1 MAVNDIATDETATL
15 IASNKVEGT
24 AVYNRSG
31 DRLGTVYNF
40 MVDKRSGNVQYA
52 VLSFG
57 GFLGVGQDYYPLP
70 WSMLNYD
77 TDKGGYVVDLD
88 KSQLENAP
96 RYAAG
101 DEPVHDREYG
111 RSVYDYYGV
120 TYPW

>member
-1 MAVNDIATDETATL
+1 MAEKDIATEETATL

-24 AVYNRSG
+24 SVYNQNG

-40 MVDKRSGNVQYA
+40 MVDKKSGNVQYA

-70 WSMLNYD
+70 WSMLTYD
-77 TDKGGYVVDLD
+77 TSKGGYVVDLD
-88 KSQLENAP
+88 KSQLDNAP
-96 RYAAG
+96 RYASG
-101 DEPVHDREYG
+101 DEPPHDREYG
-111 RSVYDYYGV
+111 QSVYDYYGV